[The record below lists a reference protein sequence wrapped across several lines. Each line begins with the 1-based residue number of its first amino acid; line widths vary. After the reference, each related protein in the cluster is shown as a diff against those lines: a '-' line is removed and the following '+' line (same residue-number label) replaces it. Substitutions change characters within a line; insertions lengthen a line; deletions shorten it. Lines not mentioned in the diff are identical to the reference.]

1 MAIVELTKAQRG
13 VGDIELRNSSGDRKW
28 ISGKVYSSSDTL
40 PSGYVKYGVIYG
52 FEKFGAA
59 MLVAFTDSGTGKLWC
74 TTTTSVTLPVASTS
88 AWGRAINGTSGSYK
102 CMNVARVKSLCKTD
116 SNNTVTTTHP
126 TNAYYQAGASG
137 NQPNTEAMFLAN
149 DEAVNLYGT
158 YDAYIAQV
166 RPLLKGSAA
175 GVFGL
180 RVGKSYTKALAEDTS
195 FSFDAAKYCYNY
207 VVSGSGD
214 AAGNWWLPDMYELAV
229 MMADEHYNLH
239 ASLSGVSNSST
250 YWSCV
255 PASATYA
262 WGYSHSGMSSNNPF
276 TYTSPRARP
285 VTLSV

>member
-13 VGDIELRNSSGDRKW
+13 VGDIELRNSSGTRKW

-52 FEKFGAA
+52 LEKFGAA

-74 TTTTSVTLPVASTS
+74 TTTTGVTLPVASTT
-88 AWGRAINGTSGSYK
+88 AWGRAISGTSGTYK
-102 CMNVARVKSLCKTD
+102 CMNVARVKALCQTG
-116 SNNTVTTTHP
+116 SNNTVATTHP
-126 TNAYYQAGASG
+126 TNAYYQGGSG
-137 NQPNTEAMFLAN
+137 VAPNTEAVFLAN
-149 DEAVNLYGT
+149 EEAVNIYGT

-180 RVGKSYTKALAEDTS
+180 RVGKAYTKALAEDTS
-195 FSFDAAKYCYNY
+195 FSFDAAKYCHNY

-229 MMADEHYNLH
+229 LMADEHYNLH
-239 ASLSGVSNSST
+239 ASLSGVSNGSY

-255 PASATYA
+255 PYSATHA
-262 WGYSHSGMSSNNPF
+262 WNYLSNGMSTNLTF
-276 TYTSPRARP
+276 TNTAPRARP